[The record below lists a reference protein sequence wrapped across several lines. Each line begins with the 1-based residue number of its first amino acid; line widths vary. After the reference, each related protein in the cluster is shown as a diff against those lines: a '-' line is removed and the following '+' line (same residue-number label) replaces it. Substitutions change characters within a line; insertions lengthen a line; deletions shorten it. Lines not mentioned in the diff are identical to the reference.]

1 MLMAWRSRDLSLFA
15 GVARFVVIAD
25 FLFTASAVLVQPT
38 SGVGLV
44 LLQGYRWSEPW
55 LVWTYGLYVL
65 TGALWLP
72 VVWIQW
78 KAARLAKAAQAS
90 GARWP
95 DGIDTLM
102 RAWSGPGG
110 RRLARFWRYIGLCW
124 PSPDE
129 RCGIRFQ
136 ALKNHKILADS
147 PYLGRKA

>member
-102 RAWSGPGG
+102 RAWFWAGWPAFGAVLAIYWLMLAKPG
-110 RRLARFWRYIGLCW
+110 
-124 PSPDE
+124 
-129 RCGIRFQ
+129 
-136 ALKNHKILADS
+136 
-147 PYLGRKA
+147 